1 MALASLSNR
10 RKWKLGNGLAENT
23 LVDANCTVTSRQRHY
38 CFLDTHELRIAE
50 SRMLH
55 NFMIYNVF
63 PRLISFFKALLGQHF
78 RNLLSS
84 LARPEDDLP
93 ARQDK
98 YNM

>member
-1 MALASLSNR
+1 M
-10 RKWKLGNGLAENT
+10 GNT
-23 LVDANCTVTSRQRHY
+23 LTDAKFTSASRQRHS

-63 PRLISFFKALLGQHF
+63 PRLISFLKALLGQHF
-78 RNLLSS
+78 RNLLIS

-98 YNM
+98 